1 MKRVILHVDM
11 DAFYASVEQ
20 KDRPELR
27 GRPVIVG
34 GTTNRGVVSA
44 ASYEARRFG
53 IHSAMPIF
61 EARRKCPDGIFLPVR
76 MGRYKEVSWK
86 IMTLLEGYSPLVEQV
101 SIDEAFVDISG
112 LDRLH
117 GSSKEVASKIKLSI
131 GLATSLTCS
140 VGVAPGKVF
149 AKIASDMNKP
159 DGLTVIEPQ
168 DLSRVIQDLPIN
180 KVPGVGQKAVQRLQR
195 LGVLTLGDVGKISE
209 TALLTEMG
217 RFGARL
223 LDLSKGIDNSP
234 VVRFSEAKS
243 MSSEE
248 TLQTNTGDPRVL
260 RQTLLALTE
269 TVGKRLRHGEHRGE
283 TVTLKL
289 KRSDF
294 TQITRSMTLEE
305 PTSSTH
311 AIYEVGLR
319 LLEEYEGSGE
329 FRLIGIGISNLTS
342 AHEIPKQL
350 SLFEGADLKAKS
362 WKQVEKAM
370 DTIKERFGG
379 DAIKRGTL
387 LS

>member
-117 GSSKEVASKIKLSI
+117 GSSKEVASKIKLNI
-131 GLATSLTCS
+131 GLATFLNCS

-159 DGLTVIEPQ
+159 DGLTLIEPQ
-168 DLSRVIQDLPIN
+168 DLSRVIQNLPIN
-180 KVPGVGQKAVQRLQR
+180 KVPGV
-195 LGVLTLGDVGKISE
+195 
-209 TALLTEMG
+209 
-217 RFGARL
+217 
-223 LDLSKGIDNSP
+223 
-234 VVRFSEAKS
+234 
-243 MSSEE
+243 
-248 TLQTNTGDPRVL
+248 
-260 RQTLLALTE
+260 
-269 TVGKRLRHGEHRGE
+269 
-283 TVTLKL
+283 
-289 KRSDF
+289 
-294 TQITRSMTLEE
+294 
-305 PTSSTH
+305 
-311 AIYEVGLR
+311 
-319 LLEEYEGSGE
+319 
-329 FRLIGIGISNLTS
+329 
-342 AHEIPKQL
+342 
-350 SLFEGADLKAKS
+350 
-362 WKQVEKAM
+362 
-370 DTIKERFGG
+370 
-379 DAIKRGTL
+379 
-387 LS
+387 